1 MPFTAREQSIEAG
14 AADQCPASLPD
25 FLRSKRELLVDQAIQ
40 VAKDYGYAQYTTTI
54 RAAWIEAI
62 DTLTD
67 CISTYLTSEMTS
79 LDRPEAEIDYQRD
92 PRFIQMREVAQRH
105 RSLGVTLQLYLGLFK
120 HFRTL
125 YLDAAVEFS
134 TDAGAVAEAQNGLQG
149 FFDAAELSIGADW
162 AEATEDERLM
172 ELQARA
178 RSVTLDKD
186 RYFSVFESLRDPAF
200 LLNRQRRLINANQAA
215 AELFVGEA
223 GAGEIVYLTSMR
235 GRKTPLEEVI
245 NTASSADDG
254 DDGSVWLDTRQG
266 PMCFDL
272 RERAIHDA
280 LENTRLG
287 YVVILHD
294 VTPHQRATEDAVR
307 ARRAM
312 SRFLATMSHEIR
324 TPLHGVLGATELL
337 RDAETERH
345 AVYVDA
351 IETAGRHLLQTL
363 NKVLDYSRLEAR
375 PPEPTLQVCRLLHRF
390 EDYCHFALV
399 WARQAKVPMSFSV
412 AGNLPQSVLIDWD
425 MTQQILTNL
434 VSNAIRNDSG
444 AGVKITVRRR
454 RGDGDRPLLRF
465 EVLDN
470 GPGIAPDVGDILFE
484 PFAARKPGA
493 GNGGAGLGLAISR
506 RLIEAM
512 GGSIGFRNRRAGG
525 AAFWFDLPY
534 RRVEVRAAPDDPR
547 VTVLDDAAP
556 DDAVPTTQRL
566 SCLLVDDDQISRMV
580 TADQL
585 RRRGMSVMEVETSAA
600 ALACARETAFDVFLV
615 DYYLSDGDG
624 ATLVGRLRSDGMAG
638 DAPRFIAL
646 TANADLVSRTNGKG
660 HPFDALLA
668 KPAAGDALIRAI
680 LPEGGEIPAQRPE
693 TQPQTSANCL
703 SDLSPRIV
711 DAMAAAFTTQW
722 DGEAGKFRAALAD
735 GDLHRLADLAHRV
748 ASSCAVMG
756 ITDLA
761 AMLRDLEFEC
771 RRGQQRPDLGAWQ
784 VLLDPHLRTA
794 PKRARAL
801 AAEVSR

>member
-1 MPFTAREQSIEAG
+1 MSFTAREQSIDVG
-14 AADQCPASLPD
+14 AAGQCSTSLPD
-25 FLRSKRELLVDQAIQ
+25 FLRNRRELLVDQAIQ
-40 VAKDYGYAQYTTTI
+40 IAKDYGYAQYTTTI

-67 CISTYLTSEMTS
+67 CITAYLTSEITS

-125 YLDAAVEFS
+125 YLDTAVGFS
-134 TDAGAVAEAQNGLQG
+134 PDAGAVAEAQKGLQG

-235 GRKTPLEEVI
+235 GRKTPLEEVL

-345 AVYVDA
+345 AVYVVA

-425 MTQQILTNL
+425 MTQQVLTNL

-444 AGVKITVRRR
+444 AGVRITVRRR
-454 RGDGDRPLLRF
+454 RGEGDGPLLRF

-484 PFAARKPGA
+484 PFGARKPGA

-534 RRVEVRAAPDDPR
+534 RRVEARAAPDDPLSS
-547 VTVLDDAAP
+547 VPDDAAQ
-556 DDAVPTTQRL
+556 AAQRL
-566 SCLLVDDDQISRMV
+566 RCLLVDDDQTSRMV

-585 RRRGMSVMEVETSAA
+585 RRRGMSVMEVETAAA

-624 ATLVGRLRSDGMAG
+624 ATLVGRLRSDGKVG
-638 DAPRFIAL
+638 EAPRFIAL
-646 TANADLVSRTNGKG
+646 TANADLVSGANGKG

-668 KPAAGDALIRAI
+668 KPAGGDALIRAI
-680 LPEGGEIPAQRPE
+680 LPEGGEIPAPRPA
-693 TQPQTSANCL
+693 TRSLTPAHCL
-703 SDLSPRIV
+703 SDVSPRIV
-711 DAMAAAFTTQW
+711 DAMAAAFTAQW
-722 DGEAGKFRAALAD
+722 TGEIGKFRAALTD

-771 RRGQQRPDLGAWQ
+771 RRGKQQPDLRAWQ
-784 VLLDPHLRTA
+784 VLLDPHLQAA

-801 AAEVSR
+801 AEEVNR